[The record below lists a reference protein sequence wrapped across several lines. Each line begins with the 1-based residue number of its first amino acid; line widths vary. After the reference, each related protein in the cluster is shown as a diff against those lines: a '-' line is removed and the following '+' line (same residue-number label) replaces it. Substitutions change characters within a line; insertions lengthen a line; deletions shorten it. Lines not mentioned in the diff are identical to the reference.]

1 MVVRIRVVERK
12 YLAEHDLQNLVK
24 ANIPQVQY
32 PPLP

>member
-24 ANIPQVQY
+24 ASIPQVQY